1 MAHPGYESIK
11 NVEEDESD
19 YSQEEDEEEEEE
31 EPKVST
37 LELFSDLVIVVSI
50 HVVAEP
56 LEDDR
61 IAARALVQHDEMVA
75 LAVGGARRALSRVW
89 ARIEDGLLVEVI
101 NLMSNARMAK

>member
-50 HVVAEP
+50 HVVA
-56 LEDDR
+56 
-61 IAARALVQHDEMVA
+61 
-75 LAVGGARRALSRVW
+75 
-89 ARIEDGLLVEVI
+89 
-101 NLMSNARMAK
+101 